1 MTSQLPVPLV
11 GVQRPRILVRPP
23 SVGSSGREAVDLAA
37 HAGLVLD
44 PWQQFVLEVGLA
56 ERADGKW
63 AAFETAVVVS
73 RQNGKG
79 AIFEAL
85 ALAKLVLF
93 GRADSLFI
101 YSSHEFKTSREAFR
115 RIGMLIDQTPE
126 LSARL
131 LRPVRNPSE
140 FGYDFRNGSRLRF
153 FARSGGSGRG
163 WSADDVF
170 FEEAFRLGPEMMAA
184 LLPTLSTRENPQ
196 VWYASSAALADST
209 QLHALR
215 RRALAGEGVDRLA
228 YMEFS
233 APEDAD
239 VHDREAWA
247 LANPALGYRLTE
259 EFISSEVDALPDA
272 VFRRERL
279 SIPDLPS
286 GEALFP
292 MHSWAACADPDSR
305 AKDPIALAVDVAP
318 DRSSASIAAA
328 GTRADGKPHVTIIE
342 SHAGTDWVVPR
353 VAALVEKWQPSAVA
367 LDSAG
372 PAGALVQDFT
382 AADVD
387 VVTATA
393 RDLTN
398 ACGRFYDLVVAGE
411 LRHRDEATLNIAA
424 AAARRRNVGDAWAYT
439 RRRDS
444 DADISPLYAAT
455 LALWAHAEHGGPRE
469 PGVWFI

>member
-1 MTSQLPVPLV
+1 MSTISPLPVPLV

-23 SVGSSGREAVDLAA
+23 SVSSSGREAVDLAA
-37 HAGLVLD
+37 HAGLHLD
-44 PWQQFVLEVGLA
+44 PWQCLVLEVGLA

-63 AAFETAVVVS
+63 ASFETACVVS

-93 GRADSLFI
+93 GSELFI

-115 RIGMLIDQTPE
+115 RIGILIDSTPE
-126 LSARL
+126 LSSRVM
-131 LRPVRNPSE
+131 RTVRNPSE
-140 FGYDFRNGSRLRF
+140 FGYDFRNGQRLRF

-163 WSADDVF
+163 WSADDLF
-170 FEEAFRLGPEMMAA
+170 FDEAFKLGGEAMAA
-184 LLPTLSTRENPQ
+184 LLPTLSTRDNPQ
-196 VWYASSAALADST
+196 VWYASSAALADSD

-215 RRALAGEGVDRLA
+215 RRALAGEGVERLA

-247 LANPALGYRLTE
+247 LSNPALGYRLSE
-259 EFISSEVDALPDA
+259 EFIASEVEALPVDK
-272 VFRRERL
+272 FRRERL

-292 MHSWAACADPDSR
+292 AHAWAACADPDSR

-328 GTRADGKPHVTIIE
+328 GTRVDGKPHVTVIE
-342 SHAGTDWVVPR
+342 SRPGTDWVVPR
-353 VAALVEKWQPSAVA
+353 VKDLVAKWSPSAVA
-367 LDSAG
+367 LDAAG
-372 PAGALVQDFT
+372 PAGALAQDFK

-398 ACGRFYDLVVAGE
+398 ACGRFFDLVVAGE
-411 LRHRDEATLNIAA
+411 LRHRDESGLNIAA

-455 LALWAHAEHGGPRE
+455 LALWAHAEHGQSGE